1 MKKGGGIILE
11 KKFNVKSFLW
21 LGIIVNIVVIISQL
35 FLYNYFITFI
45 LKWISFNIG
54 MFIYLIFVLLRFH
67 KKNVSIRLSKS
78 ILVCTLV
85 LQIIFLLLDL
95 SNSFIFN
102 FDFSSLILYIGMLLY
117 FTIWLLNIINLF
129 YNKSFGFN
137 NKIFVILNILYT
149 IFILVYILIYK
160 ISIFNFMLLSN
171 IGILSTLP
179 YFYNYYN
186 LKKGDL

>member
-1 MKKGGGIILE
+1 ME

-160 ISIFNFMLLSN
+160 ISISNFMLLSN